1 MRTTASPDELQ
12 RRTARVR
19 STLVGLAFLAA
30 FFVVVA
36 ILLLDTAIGL
46 NGVHLAGAARD
57 LLGQAGPLPSG
68 QPYAVDRGL
77 GGVARFLAT
86 ALQASTLV
94 ATGSIVWALIKRRKA
109 VAYAAIGWIALIAYA
124 GPIPTMMQPMPP
136 VAVSVPVA
144 RSLLH
149 LRGPAS
155 PAWLGEKTGWRRY
168 MLAQIAYTEGDRAMA
183 RRLAAALSPVDLQS
197 PIEGDYRLALLGGQE
212 TASSACFKFGCLT
225 HQGQRWGEII
235 AASLALT
242 ALVLTGASA
251 FTLATMRR
259 RRTRIDGLVASHRL
273 ARLAT

>member
-1 MRTTASPDELQ
+1 
-12 RRTARVR
+12 VR
-19 STLVGLAFLAA
+19 SALTGLASLAA

-36 ILLLDTAIGL
+36 ILLLDTANGL
-46 NGVHLAGAARD
+46 NGVHLAGAGRD
-57 LLGQAGPLPSG
+57 LLLGGAGPLPSG

-109 VAYAAIGWIALIAYA
+109 IAYAAIGWIALIAYA

-155 PAWLGEKTGWRRY
+155 PAWLSEKTGWRRY
-168 MLAQIAYTEGDRAMA
+168 MLAQIAYAEGDRAMA
-183 RRLAAALSPVDLQS
+183 RRLAAGLGPLDLQS
-197 PIEGDYRLALLGGQE
+197 PIEGDYRLALLGGRE
-212 TASSACFKFGCLT
+212 AASTACFKFGCLT
-225 HQGQRWGEII
+225 YEAQRRGEII
-235 AASLALT
+235 AFSLALT
-242 ALVLTGASA
+242 ALILAGGAA
-251 FTLATMRR
+251 FTLAIMRR
-259 RRTRIDGLVASHRL
+259 RGARVDGLIASHRL